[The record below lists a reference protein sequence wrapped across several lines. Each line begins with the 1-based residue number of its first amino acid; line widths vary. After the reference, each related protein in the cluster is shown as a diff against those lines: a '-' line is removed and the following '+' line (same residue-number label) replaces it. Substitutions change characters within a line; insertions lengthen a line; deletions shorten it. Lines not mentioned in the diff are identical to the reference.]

1 MRISLARYA
10 LVALT
15 ALILAGCQGGGG
27 YSYMPRWSLS
37 SLNPFKKSPS
47 DAPAYPPRPSSLAS
61 PTPTMPSNP
70 GYAAANSGT
79 TRPTGLYPGTPAS
92 YDRSSRPSGYGSP
105 GYGAGQTGPRADY
118 GTPGGTASNSPSYLT
133 PQHGYYDP
141 GAGYASPNGAN
152 SRGADSAY
160 SSTPYNST
168 PFSSNSNPNS
178 LGSPDDSSYRFANRD
193 APAGNTS
200 RPSYESTPGAAP
212 RYATGSD
219 RYGSGG
225 TSAPS
230 GDNSSGLGGTGNR
243 YPTGPDSQYSN
254 SGYANRSE
262 SPSAPAGANTGPSWN
277 SALGSRYDWG
287 ADSDA
292 DRSSSGGSQ
301 AFGPRDDNSSGY
313 PDNPPYGSTQADPSD
328 RYSSFTNDPTGAGSS
343 SQVGDRYADRGT
355 GASESGS
362 RYDRFTPGKT
372 GYTPPNIPPYEPPG
386 GSYTPPGSTTE
397 DYMPYRPGSVKTYTP
412 RSTVVSNPSGTFP
425 NRSTTAPTADPN
437 VSPARY
443 ELPVLGRG

>member
-1 MRISLARYA
+1 MRISLARYS

-15 ALILAGCQGGGG
+15 VLILAGCQSGGG
-27 YSYMPRWSLS
+27 YSYLPSWSLS

-47 DAPAYPPRPSSLAS
+47 DAPVYPVRPSSLAS

-79 TRPTGLYPGTPAS
+79 TQPTGLYPGTPAG
-92 YDRSSRPSGYGSP
+92 YERSPRPSGYGSP
-105 GYGAGQTGPRADY
+105 DYGAGQTGPRAGY
-118 GTPGGTASNSPSYLT
+118 GAPGGTASNSPSYLT

-141 GAGYASPNGAN
+141 GAGYTSPNGAN
-152 SRGADSAY
+152 SRGSDSGYDSA
-160 SSTPYNST
+160 PYNST
-168 PFSSNSNPNS
+168 PFSSNSTPSS
-178 LGSPDDSSYRFANRD
+178 LGSSGDSRYRFANRD
-193 APAGNTS
+193 DPAGNSS

-230 GDNSSGLGGTGNR
+230 ADNSRDPGGTGDR
-243 YPTGPDSQYSN
+243 YPTGPNSQYSN
-254 SGYANRSE
+254 
-262 SPSAPAGANTGPSWN
+262 TGSSWN

-287 ADSDA
+287 ANSGA
-292 DRSSSGGSQ
+292 ERSSSGGSQ
-301 AFGPRDDNSSGY
+301 ALGPRDDNSSGFS
-313 PDNPPYGSTQADPSD
+313 DNPPYGSTPTDPSD
-328 RYSSFTNDPTGAGSS
+328 RYSSFTNDPTKAGSS
-343 SQVGDRYADRGT
+343 SLVGDRYADRGT

-362 RYDRFTPGKT
+362 RYDRFAPGKT
-372 GYTPPNIPPYEPPG
+372 GYAPPNIPPYQPPT
-386 GSYTPPGSTTE
+386 GSYTPPGSTPD
-397 DYMPYRPGSVKTYTP
+397 DYQPYRPGSLKSYTP
-412 RSTVVSNPSGTFP
+412 RSRVVSNPSDTSP
-425 NRSTTAPTADPN
+425 DRSTTAPTTDSG